1 LRWCAPEQYREE
13 IKVQIQNKFQVPLPL
28 AQAWVFLM
36 NIQEV
41 APCFPGVTLT
51 ETVDADTQKGKIKV
65 KLGPVVMI
73 FAGTVHFEYRD
84 EATYSAEVKAAWRE
98 EKGRGTAAT
107 TTQFKLTAC
116 NGGAGTEVSI
126 DSDVQL
132 AGQVAQYGR
141 GLGMISE
148 ISEQLVAQFAG
159 NLREKALALHAA
171 GGAEQSAD
179 AAAAHSVGQTAAQS
193 TARPA
198 ASRPQYKSEISGF
211 SILWKVLLAR
221 LKSIFVR

>member
-1 LRWCAPEQYREE
+1 M
-13 IKVQIQNKFQVPLPL
+13 QIQNKFQVPLPL

-36 NIQEV
+36 NIEEV

-51 ETVDADTQKGKIKV
+51 EIVDADTQKGKIRV

-84 EATYSAEVKAAWRE
+84 EANYAAEIKAAWRE

-107 TTQFKLTAC
+107 VTQFKLMPC
-116 NGGAGTEVSI
+116 DGGTEVSI

-148 ISEQLVAQFAG
+148 ISEQLIAQFAA
-159 NLREKALALHAA
+159 NLREKALALHA
-171 GGAEQSAD
+171 QAD
-179 AAAAHSVGQTAAQS
+179 AAQPVENLAVGQATGSTKTA
-193 TARPA
+193 
-198 ASRPQYKSEISGF
+198 PQYKEISGL
-211 SILWKVLLAR
+211 SILWKVLAAR
-221 LKSIFVR
+221 IKSIFVR

>member
-1 LRWCAPEQYREE
+1 
-13 IKVQIQNKFQVPLPL
+13 VQIQNKFQVPLPL

-36 NIQEV
+36 DIQEV

-84 EATYSAEVKAAWRE
+84 ESTYSAEVKAAWRE

-116 NGGAGTEVSI
+116 DGGAGTEVSI

-148 ISEQLVAQFAG
+148 ISEQLIAQFAG
-159 NLREKALALHAA
+159 NLREKALALHADSSVA
-171 GGAEQSAD
+171 QQPQSIAAAS
-179 AAAAHSVGQTAAQS
+179 AAAACQTPAQATDQTS
-193 TARPA
+193 GPARAMSRPA
-198 ASRPQYKSEISGF
+198 GSTPQYASEISGF